1 MFFYYF
7 ALTEAIKKLRT
18 VSNADLTAVSQ
29 STASSARPKS
39 WRIVIDINK
48 PNIPSS
54 PVYIYSLIFVIKPAN

>member
-18 VSNADLTAVSQ
+18 VSNADLAAVPLF
-29 STASSARPKS
+29 TASSARPELG
-39 WRIVIDINK
+39 RMVIDMKK

-54 PVYIYSLIFVIKPAN
+54 PG